1 MVGAES
7 GHAGAISQRRCG
19 FGRLSAADVGEP
31 GPPDSRADGHGGV
44 HGRGY
49 VWIGA
54 AIWNGRSGA
63 GRGVDQCPEQLL
75 VSLAGPGCAAIV
87 TLQSY
92 LSSLAWALRYEP
104 RSGGGTAVIVPG
116 IDSATCGG
124 CEWNCTG
131 GLPCIAL
138 WIRFS
143 RVART
148 F

>member
-31 GPPDSRADGHGGV
+31 GPPDSRAGGHGGV
-44 HGRGY
+44 HGRSY

-54 AIWNGRSGA
+54 AVWNGRSGA

-92 LSSLAWALRYEP
+92 LSSLARALRYEP
-104 RSGGGTAVIVPG
+104 RSGGGTAVVGPVIE
-116 IDSATCGG
+116 SASGVVVD
-124 CEWNCTG
+124 WNCTG
-131 GLPCIAL
+131 GVLRIVLRISFAG
-138 WIRFS
+138 W
-143 RVART
+143 T
-148 F
+148 GQ